1 MDALAE
7 LFSLDGR
14 ANRAWYFWHMVLD
27 DLVIITA
34 LILFV
39 VLGVV
44 TSPLLAI
51 PLLGVIAAAGWAAA
65 AVTVKRLHD
74 LGRPGWHLALL
85 FVPIY
90 QIYLGLVLTFKRG
103 QAGPN
108 EFGADPL
115 QAAAASHSL
124 RP

>member
-7 LFSLDGR
+7 LFSLEGR
-14 ANRAWYFWHMVLD
+14 ANRAWFFWHTVLD

-34 LILFV
+34 MILFV

-44 TSPLLAI
+44 TSPFLAI
-51 PLLGVIAAAGWAAA
+51 PLLGVVAAAGWAAA

-74 LGRPGWHLALL
+74 LGRPGWHLVLML
-85 FVPIY
+85 VPIY

-103 QAGPN
+103 QVGPN
-108 EFGADPL
+108 EYGADPL
-115 QAAAASHSL
+115 QAAAASRSL
-124 RP
+124 YP